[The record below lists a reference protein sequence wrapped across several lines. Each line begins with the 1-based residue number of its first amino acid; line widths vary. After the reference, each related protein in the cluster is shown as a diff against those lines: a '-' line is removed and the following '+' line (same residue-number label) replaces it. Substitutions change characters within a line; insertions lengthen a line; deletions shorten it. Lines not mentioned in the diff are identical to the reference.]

1 MRLPPIAMTDEAR
14 QLPITGLRV
23 GSVPPAALVCGD
35 PERATRI
42 AAFLDGA
49 ALLSE
54 RREYRIYHGA
64 FEGLPVAV
72 CSHGVGAP
80 GAAVAFEELIA
91 AGARR
96 IIRIGTCGGLQP
108 DIVSGDLVVAT
119 AAVDKTGYGRLTV
132 PDGYPAVADVY
143 LTHALLAA
151 AASQEQPVR
160 RGIVL
165 SSDSFYQG
173 VDTPHQTPYPL
184 LSAAGVVAVEMECA
198 ALFIVGSLRGVQTA
212 AILAVDGNV
221 LARRETM
228 ESYAPHRAVV
238 QSAVEAG
245 IGLALRA
252 LQLNAAVGEEQ

>member
-1 MRLPPIAMTDEAR
+1 MAEEPR
-14 QLPITGLRV
+14 QLPITGLV
-23 GSVPPAALVCGD
+23 TGTVPPAALVCGD
-35 PERATRI
+35 PDRTAQIAYALEDAT
-42 AAFLDGA
+42 
-49 ALLSE
+49 LLSE
-54 RREYRIYHGA
+54 RREYRAYRGT
-64 FEGLPVAV
+64 FDGLPVVV

-96 IIRIGTCGGLQP
+96 IVRVGTCGGLQP

-119 AAVDKTGYGRLTV
+119 AAVDRTGYGRLTV
-132 PDGYPAVADVY
+132 PDGYPAVADVH

-151 AASQEQPVR
+151 AAAVEQPVYQ
-160 RGIVL
+160 GIVL

-173 VDTPHQTPYPL
+173 VDTPHQAPYPV

-221 LARRETM
+221 LGQRETM
-228 ESYAPHRAVV
+228 ASYTPQREVV
-238 QSAVEAG
+238 RLAVEAE
-245 IGLALRA
+245 IRIALRA
-252 LQLNAAVGEEQ
+252 LRLSAENGEAG